1 MCTSTYLS
9 LVPHLRLVF
18 APHLHGDAS
27 TAAEGGE
34 ERTSGKVIESEVKIT
49 LTALVAM
56 KKIWFGMHT
65 RQSSARFRD
74 SGPVHSTA
82 AHQCCT
88 ECQSWLGSRA
98 SEADFAFQ
106 LPERHSSLLM
116 LIQSEHS
123 IDSSRFVDFRRAA
136 ILLDAYLLRALQLV
150 TSSLEVKVGAGRAD

>member
-1 MCTSTYLS
+1 MSPAVARGRAWLS
-9 LVPHLRLVF
+9 HSCRTCGCSSHLTCMAMPRPPQRVEVN
-18 APHLHGDAS
+18 ADAVV
-27 TAAEGGE
+27 
-34 ERTSGKVIESEVKIT
+34 KVRQR
-49 LTALVAM
+49 ALEARDGVC
-56 KKIWFGMHT
+56 FGMHT

-98 SEADFAFQ
+98 SEADLAFQ
-106 LPERHSSLLM
+106 LPERHSSLLT

-150 TSSLEVKVGAGRAD
+150 TSSSEVKVGAGRAD